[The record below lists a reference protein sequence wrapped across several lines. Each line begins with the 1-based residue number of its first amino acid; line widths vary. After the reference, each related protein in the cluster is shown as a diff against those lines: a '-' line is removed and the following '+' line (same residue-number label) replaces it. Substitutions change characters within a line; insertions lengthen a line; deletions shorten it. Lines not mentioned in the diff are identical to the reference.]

1 MKICSNRSKGSSSIL
16 HFLREKHA
24 DSDRY
29 DAFRYCGELLVSG
42 QEEVKC
48 GSDQESR
55 HQPQCHRL
63 QGSRNS

>member
-1 MKICSNRSKGSSSIL
+1 MKICLNLSKGSSSIL
-16 HFLREKHA
+16 HFLREKHT

-29 DAFRYCGELLVSG
+29 GFFRYCGELLVSG
-42 QEEVKC
+42 QEEVQR

-63 QGSRNS
+63 QGS